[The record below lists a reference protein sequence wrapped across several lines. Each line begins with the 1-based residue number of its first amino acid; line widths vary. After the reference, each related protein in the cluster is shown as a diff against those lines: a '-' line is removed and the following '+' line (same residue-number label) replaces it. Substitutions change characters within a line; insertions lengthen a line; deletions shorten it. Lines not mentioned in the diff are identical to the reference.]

1 MPDTYRE
8 FIKENAERLMVEG
21 KKYVEK
27 YKPLVAGINDD
38 YTKIMTAILMENE
51 VQFADRLLTESTTSG
66 TSIGTAGQFIKYALP
81 IIRRVFPNLIA
92 NKLVGVQPLMQPV
105 GFIFYLRYK
114 FAETRGSAAAGT
126 QMNLFQTGGPGG
138 GTNSVYNAAS
148 PYRDFPVNPY
158 YAKQIVEQHM
168 VVNAAGNSIN
178 AVTIDIAPANYF
190 SAGPTNVGD
199 GVTGTADQAL
209 PLQTEAPSA
218 TNKFYVY
225 ILEADT
231 TLANFNATLATYSII
246 ASGGAITLESGT
258 ASSLVPN
265 AITYNTGTRV
275 CTINMT
281 STCGSDKVIRG
292 MKMGFTYNLE
302 ANADIS
308 ELNITI
314 DKETVEAKT
323 RKLKTVWTPESAQD
337 FKSYHGIDI
346 EAELTALM
354 SQEIA
359 LEIDREI
366 LATLLTIGAQVTHY
380 WDQGAATNYNY
391 LDRHV
396 ALMQRILLESN
407 NIMRDTLR
415 GKANWL
421 VTSPEIASCLETL
434 KEFRPYGGQV
444 FTGINQ
450 SGIGARGVLLNQI
463 DVYVD
468 PIFPKNKIVLGYKG
482 ASVVDAGY
490 YYAPYIPV
498 ELTPVIYDPYDFT
511 PRRGLLTR
519 YAVKK
524 IELGEKFYRTI
535 KLQNSAADTNFNPVL
550 L

>member
-27 YKPLVAGINDD
+27 YKPLVSGINDD
-38 YTKIMTAILMENE
+38 YTKVVTAILMENE
-51 VQFADRLLTESTTSG
+51 VQFADRLLNESTSSG
-66 TSIGTAGQFIKYALP
+66 SSIGTAGQFIKYALP

-126 QMNLFQTGGPGG
+126 QLNLLQTGTSGA
-138 GTNSVYNAAS
+138 NNIYNAAS
-148 PYRDFPVNPY
+148 PYRNFPVNPY
-158 YAKQIVEQHM
+158 YSKQIVEDHM
-168 VVNAAGNSIN
+168 VVNAAGNRIQ
-178 AVTIDIAPANYF
+178 DIAIDVAPTNYF

-199 GVTGTADQAL
+199 GVTGTTDNAL
-209 PLQTEAPSA
+209 PLQASAPSA
-218 TNKFYVY
+218 TTPFYVQ

-231 TLANFNATLATYSII
+231 TLANFNAILATYKWNG
-246 ASGGAITLESGT
+246 AALTLDSGA
-258 ASSLVPN
+258 ASSLTVN
-265 AITYNTGTRV
+265 SVAFNTGTRV
-275 CTINMT
+275 ATINMT
-281 STCGSDKVIRG
+281 STCGADKVTRG
-292 MKMGFTYNLE
+292 ASMNFTYNLE

-314 DKETVEAKT
+314 DKDTVEAKT

-366 LATLLTIGAQVTHY
+366 LADLLTIGAQVTHY
-380 WDQGAATNYNY
+380 FDQGAATNYNY

-421 VTSPEIASCLETL
+421 VTSPEIASILETL
-434 KEFRPYGGQV
+434 KEFKPYGGQV

-468 PIFPKNKIVLGYKG
+468 PIFPKNKICLGYKG

-490 YYAPYIPV
+490 YYAPYVPV

-519 YAVKK
+519 YATKK

-535 KLQNSAADTNFNPVL
+535 KLQNSSTDSNFNPVL

>member
-1 MPDTYRE
+1 MSDTYKD

-21 KKYVEK
+21 KKYAEK
-27 YKPLVAGINDD
+27 YKPLVSGIKDD

-66 TSIGTAGQFIKYALP
+66 QSIGTAGQFIKYALP

-126 QMNLFQTGGPGG
+126 QMNLLQTAGLPN
-138 GTNSVYNAAS
+138 TNIYNPAS
-148 PYRDFPVNPY
+148 PYRNFPVNPY
-158 YAKQIVEQHM
+158 YAKQIVDNHM
-168 VVNAAGNSIN
+168 VVDATGLRVSNISAD
-178 AVTIDIAPANYF
+178 VAPTNYF

-199 GVTGTADQAL
+199 ATTGAGDFAL
-209 PLQTEAPSA
+209 PLQTTAPSVS
-218 TNKFYVY
+218 TPFYVN
-225 ILEADT
+225 ILEADPA
-231 TLANFNATLATYSII
+231 LSNFNTILCTYKYD
-246 ASGGAITLESGT
+246 GAALTITYGS
-258 ASSLVPN
+258 ASSLTVN
-265 AITYNTGTRV
+265 SVAYNPGTRIA
-275 CTINMT
+275 TINAT
-281 STCGSDKVIRG
+281 STCATDVVIRG
-292 MKMGFTYNLE
+292 MSMQFNYNLE

-337 FKSYHGIDI
+337 FKSYHGIDV

-366 LATLLTIGAQVTHY
+366 LADLVNIGAQVTHY

-421 VTSPEIASCLETL
+421 VTSPEIASVLETL
-434 KEFRPYGGQV
+434 KEFKPYGGQV

-468 PIFPKNKIVLGYKG
+468 PIFPVNKIVLGYKG

-490 YYAPYIPV
+490 YYAPYVPV

-519 YAVKK
+519 YATKK

-535 KLQNSAADTNFNPVL
+535 KLQNSSTDVNFNPVL

>member
-126 QMNLFQTGGPGG
+126 QLNLLQQGLLNTS
-138 GTNSVYNAAS
+138 GTNSIFNAAS
-148 PYRDFPVNPY
+148 PYRNFPVNPY
-158 YAKQIVEQHM
+158 YAKQIVQNHM
-168 VVNAAGNSIN
+168 LVTGAGARVANAAG
-178 AVTIDIAPANYF
+178 AFGPLDIF
-190 SAGPTNVGD
+190 SAGPTNIGD
-199 GVTGTADQAL
+199 TATGAADFAL
-209 PLQTEAPSA
+209 PLQTTAPSVTA
-218 TNKFYVY
+218 PFYVY
-225 ILEADT
+225 ITEADPA
-231 TLANFNATLATYSII
+231 LSNFNQILATYKWNG
-246 ASGGAITLESGT
+246 AALTLDSGVATTL
-258 ASSLVPN
+258 VVN
-265 AITYNTGTRV
+265 AIGYTALTRLA
-275 CTINMT
+275 TINVT
-281 STCGSDKVIRG
+281 STCDATHVRG
-292 MKMGFTYNLE
+292 ATMGFTYNLE
-302 ANADIS
+302 ANADIA

-323 RKLKTVWTPESAQD
+323 RKLKTIWTPESAQD

-366 LATLLTIGAQVTHY
+366 LADLLVLGAQTTHY
-380 WDQGAATNYNY
+380 WDQGLATNYNY

-396 ALMQRILLESN
+396 ALMQRILSESN

-421 VTSPEIASCLETL
+421 VTSPEIASVLETL

-468 PIFPKNKIVLGYKG
+468 PIFPVNKILLGYKG

-519 YAVKK
+519 YATKK

-535 KLQNSAADTNFNPVL
+535 KLQNTAADVNFTPCQP
-550 L
+550 